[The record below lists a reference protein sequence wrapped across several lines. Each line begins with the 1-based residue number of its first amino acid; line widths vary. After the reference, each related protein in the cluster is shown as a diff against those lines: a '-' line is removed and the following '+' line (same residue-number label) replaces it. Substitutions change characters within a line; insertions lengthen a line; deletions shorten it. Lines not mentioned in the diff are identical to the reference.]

1 MVPAFVRM
9 GDIHLVGD
17 DIREIWSEAVNVAC
31 MTSERRGGRVVGAV
45 KTLKQQVNDQFNYWL
60 VV

>member
-17 DIREIWSEAVNVAC
+17 DIREIWSEAGNAAS
-31 MTSERRGGRVVGAV
+31 MTSERRWGYSCWGCQNPETAG
-45 KTLKQQVNDQFNYWL
+45 K
-60 VV
+60 